1 MITTCATNQ
10 LRKTKSQ
17 QPKTYSG
24 SRNDCSSLH
33 SLPLLSA
40 VHQWSFIK
48 HILQHIFWF
57 WTLEMQNWII
67 EGTMFWCFTQL
78 PSNQLDQTIESF
90 CNVFYPTFLEHH
102 TTSQRGDISVW
113 HWHPCLED
121 DPIVVQLFRQLN
133 YSTYGLIARP
143 GTKPLALMI
152 IAWCF
157 LSLPRSLPFKTLNFA
172 YLQIKIDTC

>member
-24 SRNDCSSLH
+24 SRNDCSSLL

-67 EGTMFWCFTQL
+67 EGTMFWCLHNFQATNWTRL
-78 PSNQLDQTIESF
+78 LKPSAMSF
-90 CNVFYPTFLEHH
+90 
-102 TTSQRGDISVW
+102 
-113 HWHPCLED
+113 
-121 DPIVVQLFRQLN
+121 IVLSRLFRAPCHELERR
-133 YSTYGLIARP
+133 YLC
-143 GTKPLALMI
+143 GTGIP
-152 IAWCF
+152 AW
-157 LSLPRSLPFKTLNFA
+157 RMTL
-172 YLQIKIDTC
+172 